1 MWWLALV
8 AVFLLLLPGVWGNFW
23 FLGLGLMAWIV
34 ASLLNRI
41 WFWRVART
49 VRLDRNVQPQAFYGD
64 VVDVEVIVHNGVRL
78 PIPWFRLQDTVPANL
93 KGIPRPEWLIT
104 VRSQEK
110 LRLHYK
116 LECKH
121 RGRYLIGPLEGKIG
135 TMLDIGR
142 EVNGDWQSWGKISRL
157 VVYPQVIPLE
167 KLLLPSRLPMGNMR
181 TRQPLLPDPSR
192 IAGVREYQSGDD
204 PRQIDWRNTAR
215 QTQLMVKEFDR
226 TRVLSM
232 AIFLDLRPPDR
243 QYAWTPMSEN
253 SIIVAASIANR
264 AYDLKQPVGL
274 FSNGFDPGWEK
285 VVYKEGTL
293 PEWGRPEMPPRNGGP
308 WLYEIMERL
317 AGIEHRPDA
326 PLMDQLIGRWTSNLP
341 WGSTIAV
348 ITYEPY
354 PALVTELSR
363 LRKAG
368 FSVLAIFTAAGRHTS
383 EGYEGIFA
391 LHVLGVKIYDISIP
405 EQLGVPA

>member
-1 MWWLALV
+1 MWWLSLLAL
-8 AVFLLLLPGVWGNFW
+8 FLLLLPGIWGNFW
-23 FLGLGLMAWIV
+23 FLGLALMAWIV
-34 ASLLNRI
+34 VSMLNRL
-41 WFWRVART
+41 WYWRVTHT
-49 VRLDRNVQPQAFYGD
+49 VRLDRNIPPQAFYGD
-64 VVDVEVIVHNGVRL
+64 LLDVEVTVHNGIRL
-78 PIPWFRLQDTVPANL
+78 PIPWLRLQDNIPGNL
-93 KGIPRPEWLIT
+93 KATPRTEWLVS

-110 LRLHYK
+110 VRLNYK

-121 RGRYLIGPLEGKIG
+121 RGRYLIGPLDGRIG
-135 TMLDIGR
+135 VLLDTGSDAR
-142 EVNGDWQSWGKISRL
+142 GVWQSWNKVSRL
-157 VVYPQVIPLE
+157 VVYPQIVPLE

-215 QTQLMVKEFDR
+215 QSQLMVKEFDR

-232 AIFLDLRPPDR
+232 AIFLDLCPPDKTYVW
-243 QYAWTPMSEN
+243 QPLAET
-253 SIIVAASIANR
+253 SIVVAASLAKR
-264 AYDLKQPVGL
+264 SYDLKQPVGL

-285 VVYKEGTL
+285 VNYKEGTL
-293 PEWGRPEMPPRNGGP
+293 PEWGRPEMPPHNGGP

-317 AGIEHRPDA
+317 AGIEARPDS
-326 PLMDQLIGRWTSNLP
+326 PGMEKLIGKWTSRLP

-348 ITYEPY
+348 VTFEPY

-368 FSVLAIFTAAGRHTS
+368 FSVMAIFTAAERHTS
-383 EGYEGIFA
+383 LGYDSIFA
-391 LHVLGVKIYDISIP
+391 LHVLGVRIYDISQP
-405 EQLGVPA
+405 EQLSLSV